1 MSTDIYGKGFS
12 SATPWLTPVRPLHL
26 VSIGISERDDRRQ
39 LEPGWF
45 QVDQIGVRT
54 DTGNEE
60 ILDSFDS
67 KGTARLALANVE
79 MFRIVGFKFSL
90 LMSSR

>member
-67 KGTARLALANVE
+67 KGKWNPLGNNAECVSDTFQYIEDSERL
-79 MFRIVGFKFSL
+79 
-90 LMSSR
+90 